1 MTLCYYCAACSP
13 VLLPSRVVQALNLN
27 VHTLGLQISP
37 RQGSASNIFI
47 RIFFF
52 FFTVFDLSLTSDLI
66 FQIPMLVPKV

>member
-27 VHTLGLQISP
+27 VHTLGLQIPP

-52 FFTVFDLSLTSDLI
+52 IVFDLSLTSDLI